1 MSLWNAVCSVLLCT
15 SVRGRIVLYK
25 RKYAPS
31 VRNEL
36 SSIRERMHPPWEKE
50 LSFVRKRMFE
60 SRMGRLTLTGHTAFH
75 VLTPWEHVMFFR
87 LSRRLSSS
95 WFTCQL
101 VNLLTCLFYLKI
113 IQRLFCVIH
122 KRIKS
127 KSSTLVRILKRRGG
141 NCRCKDIPFILVLQA
156 F

>member
-1 MSLWNAVCSVLLCT
+1 MITPLPFGEGKGEGPLSLWAFVCSVHLCF
-15 SVRGRIVLYK
+15 SVR
-25 RKYAPS
+25 
-31 VRNEL
+31 
-36 SSIRERMHPPWEKE
+36 ERTQPPWEKE

-60 SRMGRLTLTGHTAFH
+60 SRMGRLTLTERTAFH

-87 LSRRLSSS
+87 LLWRLSSS

>member
-1 MSLWNAVCSVLLCT
+1 MLCVLFICAFLWEK
-15 SVRGRIVLYK
+15 VRTLREKWIVLYK
-25 RKYAPS
+25 RKNATS
-31 VRNEL
+31 
-36 SSIRERMHPPWEKE
+36 
-50 LSFVRKRMFE
+50 VRKRMFE
-60 SRMGRLTLTGHTAFH
+60 SRMGRLTLTEHTAFH

-87 LSRRLSSS
+87 LSRRLSSN

-101 VNLLTCLFYLKI
+101 VSLLTCLFYLKI

-141 NCRCKDIPFILVLQA
+141 NCRCKDIPFILVLQDTWKQ
-156 F
+156 FTNKRD